1 MIRGW
6 DRAQSVSRHAR
17 PPAHSSHKQHKLV
30 HTKSTPQQHR
40 LTDNKKVRLIF
51 VGVLKRI
58 RFIFRSQ
65 NTQKLRLFDTVRLLG
80 FCWYPVT
87 VTLQEGVRLN
97 QGLIEFF
104 VDHCLPIAQSAHEK
118 RIFNG
123 ATSSASSRVSRT
135 RASSERGGTPK

>member
-1 MIRGW
+1 MYEIPVRIENMSGTNSSTTAQV
-6 DRAQSVSRHAR
+6 DRQQKGTINFRRCSEKDTIYISE
-17 PPAHSSHKQHKLV
+17 PKQRK
-30 HTKSTPQQHR
+30 TY
-40 LTDNKKVRLIF
+40 NKK
-51 VGVLKRI
+51 I
-58 RFIFRSQ
+58 RCIFRSQ